1 MLLLQINKNLVHSK
15 LTKLNYLKSLLK
27 KFKIQLKHLKVFKN
41 VREIT
46 NDNTFL
52 INKSMRPINYILGI
66 KIYKTNIIIY
76 ISDIKGNIKFFYTA
90 GSLNLKKNQ
99 KRKKV
104 VVLTK
109 LLKVL
114 LLNISFITKKDLI
127 ALYLR
132 NFNEGLVKVVY
143 SFLIKHYNLEIVQVN
158 NNQPHNG
165 CRPRKLKRKK
175 RRKLNFNKI

>member
-1 MLLLQINKNLVHSK
+1 MFNVR
-15 LTKLNYLKSLLK
+15 
-27 KFKIQLKHLKVFKN
+27 HLRALKN

-46 NDNTFL
+46 NTHTFL
-52 INKSMRPINYILGI
+52 INKSIKPINYILGV
-66 KIYKTNIIIY
+66 KIYKTNVIIY
-76 ISDIKGNIKFFYTA
+76 LSDIKGNIKFFYTA

-114 LLNISFITKKDLI
+114 LLNINFLTKKDVI
-127 ALYLR
+127 ALYLQ

-143 SFLIKHYNLEIVQVN
+143 FFLIKHYNLEIVQIN

-175 RRKLNFNKI
+175 RRKLNFNKN